1 MLTDRPTADVRDPA
15 GGYRTSPETQSAPM
29 AVSALPYIRQRA
41 MRSLIP
47 PPRLRLSQWLEE
59 HLRLPEGVSAL
70 PGRVTLWPYQRE
82 IADAISDPEIERVT
96 LVKPVRVG
104 FTTLLSGALAS
115 YVANEPSPILALLPT
130 EADCRDY
137 VVSDLEPIFEAT
149 PVLRGLL
156 SADADETGRNTLL
169 SRRFAGGSL
178 KVVAAKSPRNL
189 RRHNV
194 RVLLIDEADA
204 MEPGIEG
211 SPITLAERRTLSFA
225 NRKIIL
231 GSTPT
236 LEATSNVLRAYARS
250 DMRIFEVPCPDCGHC
265 HEIAWADIQWPE
277 DQPAKAHY
285 VCPECG
291 SVVEERHKP
300 AMVEAGRWRATAPH
314 VEGHAGFRLNA
325 LVSTLANASWGKLAS
340 EFVEAKRQPD
350 TLQVF
355 VNTILAQGW
364 REAAE
369 ELDDAA
375 LAARAEPFGLSAIP
389 ADVLVITAGV
399 DVQRDRLEVV
409 FLGWGRDDI
418 FVLGQSVI
426 YGDPMADDVWAELD
440 DALRTTWQHPKGG
453 FLRVDATA
461 VDASDGETMDRVVN
475 FCRPRFGRRVFAIK
489 GATGNR
495 PNIKASET
503 KGTKLFIV
511 GVDGLKG
518 QLTSRLTRGRS
529 IRFSADLDAR
539 FYEELASERL
549 VMRYVRGAPVRM
561 WERIP
566 GRRAESL
573 DCMIYAMAVRTL
585 VNANLDRREDEIA
598 SPALPKKTPTVVR
611 SAWLTPL

>member
-1 MLTDRPTADVRDPA
+1 MTVL
-15 GGYRTSPETQSAPM
+15 ETRRR
-29 AVSALPYIRQRA
+29 ALRA
-41 MRSLIP
+41 LIP
-47 PPRLRLSQWLEE
+47 PPRLRLSDWIET
-59 HLRLPEGVSAL
+59 HMRLPEGVSAL

-82 IADAISDPEIERVT
+82 IADAISDPELERVT

-104 FTTLLSGALAS
+104 FTTLLTGALAS

-130 EADCRDY
+130 EADARDY

-149 PVLRGLL
+149 PALRGLL
-156 SADADETGRNTLL
+156 SAEADETGRNTLL

-178 KVVAAKSPRNL
+178 KIVAAKSPRNL

-204 MEPGIEG
+204 MEPGAEG

-225 NRKIIL
+225 NRKIII

-236 LEATSNVLRAYARS
+236 IEETSNVLRSYARS
-250 DMRIFEVPCPDCGHC
+250 DRRVFEVACPECGHW
-265 HEIAWADIQWPE
+265 HEITWADIQWPE
-277 DQPAKAHY
+277 GEPERAHY

-291 SVVEERHKP
+291 SVVEERHK
-300 AMVEAGRWRATAPH
+300 ASMVEGGRWRATAPH
-314 VEGHAGFRLNA
+314 VRGHAGFRLNA
-325 LVSTLANASWGKLAS
+325 LVSTLANASWGKLAA
-340 EFVEAKRQPD
+340 EFVEAKRSPD

-369 ELDDAA
+369 EIDEAA
-375 LAARAEPFGLSAIP
+375 LAARAEPFGLDAIP
-389 ADVLVITAGV
+389 PDVLVITAGV
-399 DVQRDRLEVV
+399 DVQRDRLEIV
-409 FLGWGRDDI
+409 FLGWSRDEV

-426 YGDPMADDVWAELD
+426 YGDPAGDDVWSELD
-440 DALRTTWQHPKGG
+440 DALRTVWKHPKGG
-453 FLRVDATA
+453 ILRVDAA
-461 VDASDGETMDRVVN
+461 GVDAGDGETMDRVIG
-475 FCRPRFGRRVFAIK
+475 FTRARMARRIYALK

-495 PNIKASET
+495 PSIKASET
-503 KGTKLFIV
+503 KGAKLFIV

-518 QLTSRLTRGRS
+518 QLASRLTRGRTV
-529 IRFSADLDAR
+529 RFSDRLEAR

-549 VMRYVRGAPVRM
+549 IMRYVRGAPVRL

-573 DCMIYAMAVRTL
+573 DCVVYGMAVRGL
-585 VNANLDRREDEIA
+585 VTANLDRREEEVA
-598 SPALPKKTPTVVR
+598 SVTMPKKAPTVVK
-611 SAWLTPL
+611 SAWLNR

>member
-1 MLTDRPTADVRDPA
+1 MTVL
-15 GGYRTSPETQSAPM
+15 ETRRR
-29 AVSALPYIRQRA
+29 ALRA
-41 MRSLIP
+41 LIP
-47 PPRLRLSQWLEE
+47 PPRLRLSEWIET
-59 HLRLPEGVSAL
+59 HMRLPEGVSAL

-82 IADAISDPEIERVT
+82 IADAISDPELERVT

-104 FTTLLSGALAS
+104 FTTLLTGALAS

-149 PVLRGLL
+149 PALRGLL

-178 KVVAAKSPRNL
+178 KIVAAKSPRNL

-204 MEPGIEG
+204 MEPGAEG

-225 NRKIIL
+225 NRKIIV

-236 LEATSNVLRAYARS
+236 IEETSNVLRSYARS
-250 DMRIFEVPCPDCGHC
+250 DRRVFEVACPECGHW
-265 HEIAWADIQWPE
+265 HEITWGDIQWPE
-277 DQPAKAHY
+277 GEPERAHY

-291 SVVEERHKP
+291 SVVEERHKA
-300 AMVEAGRWRATAPH
+300 AMVEGGRWRATAPH
-314 VEGHAGFRLNA
+314 VRGHAGFRLNA
-325 LVSTLANASWGKLAS
+325 LVSTLANASWGKLAA
-340 EFVEAKRQPD
+340 EFVEAKRSPD

-369 ELDDAA
+369 EIDEAA
-375 LAARAEPFGLSAIP
+375 LAARAEPFGLDAIP

-399 DVQRDRLEVV
+399 DVQRDRLEIV
-409 FLGWGRDDI
+409 FLGWSRDEV

-426 YGDPMADDVWAELD
+426 YGDPAGDDVWSELD
-440 DALRTTWQHPKGG
+440 DALRTVWKHPKGG
-453 FLRVDATA
+453 ILRVDATG
-461 VDASDGETMDRVVN
+461 VDAGDGETMDRVIG
-475 FCRPRFGRRVFAIK
+475 FTRARMARRIYALK

-495 PNIKASET
+495 PSIKASDT
-503 KGTKLFIV
+503 KGAKLFIV

-518 QLTSRLTRGRS
+518 QLASRLTRGRTV
-529 IRFSADLDAR
+529 RFSDRLEAR

-549 VMRYVRGAPVRM
+549 IMRYVRGAPIRL

-573 DCMIYAMAVRTL
+573 DCVVYGMAVRGL
-585 VNANLDRREDEIA
+585 VTANLDRREDEVA
-598 SPALPKKTPTVVR
+598 SATMPKKAPVVVK
-611 SAWLTPL
+611 SAWLNR

>member
-1 MLTDRPTADVRDPA
+1 MNYFSTERVR
-15 GGYRTSPETQSAPM
+15 RR
-29 AVSALPYIRQRA
+29 ALRA
-41 MRSLIP
+41 LIP
-47 PPRLRLSQWLEE
+47 PPHLRLSEWIET
-59 HLRLPEGVSAL
+59 HMRLPEGVSAL
-70 PGRVTLWPYQRE
+70 PGRVSLWPYQRE
-82 IADAISDPEIERVT
+82 IADAISDPELERVT

-104 FTTLLSGALAS
+104 FTTLLTGALAS

-149 PVLRGLL
+149 PALRGLL
-156 SADADETGRNTLL
+156 SAEADETGRNTLL

-178 KVVAAKSPRNL
+178 KIVAAKSPRNL

-204 MEPGIEG
+204 MEPGVEG

-236 LEATSNVLRAYARS
+236 IEETSNVLRSYARS
-250 DMRIFEVPCPDCGHC
+250 DRRVFEVPCPECGHW
-265 HEIAWADIQWPE
+265 HEITWADIQWPE
-277 DQPAKAHY
+277 GAPERAHY

-291 SVVEERHKP
+291 SIVEERHKA
-300 AMVEAGRWRATAPH
+300 AMVESGRWRATAPH
-314 VEGHAGFRLNA
+314 VRGHAGFRLNA
-325 LVSTLANASWGKLAS
+325 LVSMLANASWGKLAA
-340 EFVEAKRQPD
+340 EFVEARKSPD

-369 ELDDAA
+369 EIDEAA
-375 LAARAEPFGLSAIP
+375 LAARAEPFGLDAIP
-389 ADVLVITAGV
+389 PDVLVITAGV
-399 DVQRDRLEVV
+399 DVQRDRLEIV
-409 FLGWGRDDI
+409 FLGWSRDEV

-426 YGDPMADDVWAELD
+426 YGDPASDDVWSELD
-440 DALRTTWQHPKGG
+440 DALRTVWKHPKGG
-453 FLRVDATA
+453 ILRVDAA
-461 VDASDGETMDRVVN
+461 GVDAGDGETMDRVIA
-475 FCRPRFGRRVFAIK
+475 FTRARMARRTYALK

-495 PNIKASET
+495 PAIRASDT

-518 QLTSRLTRGRS
+518 QLASRLTRGRTV
-529 IRFSADLDAR
+529 RFSDRLEAR

-549 VMRYVRGAPVRM
+549 IMRYVRGAPVRL

-573 DCMIYAMAVRTL
+573 DCTIYAMAVRGL
-585 VNANLDRREDEIA
+585 VTANLDRREEEVA
-598 SPALPKKTPTVVR
+598 SATMLKKAPTVIK
-611 SAWLTPL
+611 SAWLNR

>member
-1 MLTDRPTADVRDPA
+1 MTVL
-15 GGYRTSPETQSAPM
+15 ETRRR
-29 AVSALPYIRQRA
+29 ALRA
-41 MRSLIP
+41 LVP
-47 PPRLRLSQWLEE
+47 PPRLRLSEWIET
-59 HLRLPEGVSAL
+59 HMRLPEGVSAL

-82 IADAISDPEIERVT
+82 IADAISDPELERVT

-104 FTTLLSGALAS
+104 FTTLLTGALAS

-130 EADCRDY
+130 EADARDY

-149 PVLRGLL
+149 PALRGLL
-156 SADADETGRNTLL
+156 SAEADETGRNTLL

-178 KVVAAKSPRNL
+178 KIVAAKSPRNL

-204 MEPGIEG
+204 MEPGAEG

-225 NRKIIL
+225 NRKIIV

-236 LEATSNVLRAYARS
+236 IEETSNVLRSYARS
-250 DMRIFEVPCPDCGHC
+250 DQRVYEVACPECGHW
-265 HEIAWADIQWPE
+265 HEITWADIQWPE
-277 DQPAKAHY
+277 GEPERAHY

-291 SVVEERHKP
+291 CVVEERHKA
-300 AMVEAGRWRATAPH
+300 AMVEGGRWRATAPH
-314 VEGHAGFRLNA
+314 VRGHAGFRLNA
-325 LVSTLANASWGKLAS
+325 LVSTLANASWGKLAQ
-340 EFVEAKRQPD
+340 EFVEAKKSPD

-369 ELDDAA
+369 EIDEAA
-375 LAARAEPFGLSAIP
+375 LAARAEPFGLDAIP
-389 ADVLVITAGV
+389 PEVLVVTAGV
-399 DVQRDRLEVV
+399 DVQRDRLEIV
-409 FLGWGRDDI
+409 FLGWSRDEV

-426 YGDPMADDVWAELD
+426 YGDPAADDVWSELD
-440 DALRTTWQHPKGG
+440 DALRTVWKHPKGG
-453 FLRVDATA
+453 ILRVDAA
-461 VDASDGETMDRVVN
+461 GVDAGDGETMDRVIGYT
-475 FCRPRFGRRVFAIK
+475 RARMARRIYALK

-495 PNIKASET
+495 PSISASAT
-503 KGTKLFIV
+503 KGAKLFIV

-518 QLTSRLTRGRS
+518 QLASRLTRGRTV
-529 IRFSADLDAR
+529 RFSDRLEGR

-549 VMRYVRGAPVRM
+549 IMRYVRGAPVRL

-573 DCMIYAMAVRTL
+573 DCTIYAMAVRNL
-585 VNANLDRREDEIA
+585 VTANLDRREEEVA
-598 SPALPKKTPTVVR
+598 SAIMPKKAPSVVK
-611 SAWLTPL
+611 STWLNR

>member
-1 MLTDRPTADVRDPA
+1 MTVL
-15 GGYRTSPETQSAPM
+15 ETRRR
-29 AVSALPYIRQRA
+29 ALRA
-41 MRSLIP
+41 LVP
-47 PPRLRLSQWLEE
+47 PPRLQLSEWIET
-59 HLRLPEGVSAL
+59 HMRLPEGVSAL

-82 IADAISDPEIERVT
+82 IADAISDPELERVT

-104 FTTLLSGALAS
+104 FTTLLTGALAS

-130 EADCRDY
+130 EADARDY

-149 PVLRGLL
+149 PALRGLL
-156 SADADETGRNTLL
+156 SAEADETGRNTLL

-178 KVVAAKSPRNL
+178 KIVAAKSPRNL

-204 MEPGIEG
+204 MEPGAEG

-225 NRKIIL
+225 NRKIIV

-236 LEATSNVLRAYARS
+236 IEETSNVLRSYARS
-250 DMRIFEVPCPDCGHC
+250 DQRVYEVACPECGHW
-265 HEIAWADIQWPE
+265 HEITWADIQWPE
-277 DQPAKAHY
+277 GEPERAHY

-291 SVVEERHKP
+291 CVVEERHKA
-300 AMVEAGRWRATAPH
+300 AMVEGGRWRATAPH
-314 VEGHAGFRLNA
+314 VRGHAGFRLNA
-325 LVSTLANASWGKLAS
+325 LVSTLANASWGKLAQ
-340 EFVEAKRQPD
+340 EFVEAKKSPD

-369 ELDDAA
+369 EIDEAA
-375 LAARAEPFGLSAIP
+375 LAARAEPFGLDAIP
-389 ADVLVITAGV
+389 PEVLVVTAGV
-399 DVQRDRLEVV
+399 DVQRDRLEIV
-409 FLGWGRDDI
+409 FLGWSRDEV

-426 YGDPMADDVWAELD
+426 YGDPMADDVWSELD
-440 DALRTTWQHPKGG
+440 DALRTVWKHPEGG
-453 FLRVDATA
+453 ILRVDAA
-461 VDASDGETMDRVVN
+461 GVDAGDGETMDRVIGYT
-475 FCRPRFGRRVFAIK
+475 RARMARRIYALK

-495 PNIKASET
+495 PAIRASDS
-503 KGTKLFIV
+503 KGTRLFIV

-518 QLTSRLTRGRS
+518 QLASRLTRGRTV
-529 IRFSADLDAR
+529 RFSDRLEGR

-549 VMRYVRGAPVRM
+549 IMRYVRGAPVRL

-573 DCMIYAMAVRTL
+573 DCVIYGMAVRNL
-585 VNANLDRREDEIA
+585 VTANLDRREEEVA
-598 SPALPKKTPTVVR
+598 STTMPKKAPSVVK
-611 SAWLTPL
+611 SQWLDRRHD